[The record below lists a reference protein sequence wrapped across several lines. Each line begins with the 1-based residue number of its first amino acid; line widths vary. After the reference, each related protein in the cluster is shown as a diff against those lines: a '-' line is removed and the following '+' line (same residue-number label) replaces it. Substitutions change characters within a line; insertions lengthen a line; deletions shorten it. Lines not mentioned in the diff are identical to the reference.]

1 MKRLWIG
8 VGVLL
13 VLLALGLG
21 STAVMEGIP
30 GKLAEDMDKAS
41 EVAATQWEKAKSLA
55 DSAREE
61 WDKYEHIIASLTD
74 HEPLEELKGLFSE
87 LDISRLWDDREHFA
101 AVCARIASLAEAVS
115 ESHTPHWWNL
125 L

>member
-13 VLLALGLG
+13 VLLALGVG

-30 GKLAEDMDKAS
+30 GKLAEDMEKAAD
-41 EVAATQWEKAKSLA
+41 VAATQWENAKSLA

-87 LDISRLWDDREHFA
+87 LDISRHWDDRGYFA
-101 AVCARIASLAEAVS
+101 TVCARIASLAEALS
-115 ESHTPHWWNL
+115 ESHTLHWWNL

>member
-13 VLLALGLG
+13 VLLALGVG

-30 GKLAEDMDKAS
+30 GKLAEDMEKAA
-41 EVAATQWEKAKSLA
+41 EVAATQWENAKSLA

-87 LDISRLWDDREHFA
+87 LDISRHWDDRGYFA
-101 AVCARIASLAEAVS
+101 TVCVRIASLAEALS
-115 ESHTPHWWNL
+115 ESHTLHWWNL

>member
-13 VLLALGLG
+13 VLLSLGLG
-21 STAVMEGIP
+21 STAVMERIP
-30 GKLAEDMDKAS
+30 GALAENMEKAAAT
-41 EVAATQWEKAKSLA
+41 AATQWENASSLA
-55 DSAREE
+55 EKAREE
-61 WDKYEHIIASLTD
+61 WGKYEHIIAALTD
-74 HEPLEELKGLFSE
+74 HEPLEELKGLFNE
-87 LDISRLWDDREHFA
+87 LEVSRLWEDRGYFA
-101 AVCARIASLAEAVS
+101 SVCSRIASLAKALS

>member
-13 VLLALGLG
+13 TLLALGLG
-21 STAVMEGIP
+21 STAAMEGIP
-30 GKLAEDMDKAS
+30 GKLAQDMDKAA

-55 DSAREE
+55 ASAREK
-61 WDKYEHIIASLTD
+61 WNQYEHVIASLTD
-74 HEPLEELKGLFSE
+74 HEALEELKGLFSE
-87 LDISRLWDDREHFA
+87 LDVSQLWEDREHFA

-115 ESHTPHWWNL
+115 ESQTPHWWNL

>member
-13 VLLALGLG
+13 VLLALGVG
-21 STAVMEGIP
+21 STAVMESIP
-30 GKLAEDMDKAS
+30 GNLAEGMEEAA
-41 EVAATQWEKAKSLA
+41 EVAAVHWEKAKSLA

-61 WDKYEHIIASLTD
+61 WDRYAHIIASLTD
-74 HEPLEELKGLFSE
+74 HEPLEELEGLFFE
-87 LDISRLWDDREHFA
+87 LDISRNWDDRGYFA
-101 AVCARIASLAEAVS
+101 TVCARIASLAEALS